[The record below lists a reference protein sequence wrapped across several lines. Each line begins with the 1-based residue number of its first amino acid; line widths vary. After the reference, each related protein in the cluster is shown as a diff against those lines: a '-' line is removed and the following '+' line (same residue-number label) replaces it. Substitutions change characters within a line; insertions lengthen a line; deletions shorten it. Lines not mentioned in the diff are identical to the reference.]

1 MLWYEGNIAEAIT
14 LSRKNGSVF
23 VVYIEGNDDESTKLT
38 RSIDQEDVS
47 KLLGSNHFRSIKI
60 QANTVPHQQFSEIY
74 KGANVPSIY
83 FIGKNGAPLDIV
95 EKINNSTELLDK
107 IENILVKAGVNIT
120 KSPAAASSSLIAQEQ
135 SSSIVSENV
144 ASELP
149 AEQSEAGTSKTSSV
163 TDENIAETSL
173 TTDEKVE
180 KAKQIIEQKREA
192 KRKEEEEKEKMKEIE
207 RRKMGQDVQKMKR
220 WQHDQELKLLMEAR
234 EKKSQDKVD
243 RAARFS
249 TAPSQSSQP
258 SPQATTPPPI
268 HRVATGITRIQ
279 FKLPDGSTHTHEF
292 KSEDTLQDL
301 KLYIKTN
308 LNPAYNFM
316 LATTFPKREFTN
328 EHDSSTLAELE
339 LIPSA
344 VLLILPVSNGTV
356 STNSRTFTSFLW
368 SLLAPLLSIFSFLKT
383 KIFGAPKPAEQP
395 TSPVDS
401 NKRPADATGETMSF
415 EKSFEPQYS
424 NNVENQRDSDKNMT
438 DDIEAQ
444 DEEDGNQNRIPFI
457 LCQCDLSVMGFIT
470 HYRQITNA
478 VAAPSRPKRR
488 FTDYEMKKSLTLTEL
503 EIVLYVPQ
511 GDEEPFVESES
522 EYEPDD
528 TSSGEEEEYV
538 DNISTLDNTESNTDE
553 ENHVDDIS
561 VG

>member
-47 KLLGSNHFRSIKI
+47 KLLGSNHFVSIKI

-163 TDENIAETSL
+163 ADENIAETSL

-207 RRKMGQDVQKMKR
+207 RRRMGQDVQKMKR

-234 EKKSQDKVD
+234 EKEKREQQAAKQRILEQIQQDKVD

-249 TAPSQSSQP
+249 TAPPQSSQP

-401 NKRPADATGETMSF
+401 NKRPADATGETMRWV
-415 EKSFEPQYS
+415 KHL
-424 NNVENQRDSDKNMT
+424 K
-438 DDIEAQ
+438 I
-444 DEEDGNQNRIPFI
+444 I
-457 LCQCDLSVMGFIT
+457 
-470 HYRQITNA
+470 
-478 VAAPSRPKRR
+478 
-488 FTDYEMKKSLTLTEL
+488 
-503 EIVLYVPQ
+503 
-511 GDEEPFVESES
+511 
-522 EYEPDD
+522 
-528 TSSGEEEEYV
+528 
-538 DNISTLDNTESNTDE
+538 
-553 ENHVDDIS
+553 
-561 VG
+561 